1 MCMQRWRRKGQKVM
15 KPEVRIETD
24 SKAEESPEVVI
35 RCREITPEIHRLA
48 QRLQAECDGI
58 GQEILL
64 TLCGRDY
71 IVALD
76 HILFFETSGEHT
88 VAHTADGMY
97 YTDQSLSR
105 LVCQLPPAFFRG
117 SKSCIVNTR
126 QVASLHREL
135 TGVCEVC
142 FAGSTKRVYVS
153 RMYYKAFRARLDE
166 IRFEA

>member
-1 MCMQRWRRKGQKVM
+1 M

-24 SKAEESPEVVI
+24 SEAEESPEIVI

-88 VAHTADGMY
+88 VAHTDAVQARDTARPSRG
-97 YTDQSLSR
+97 QSRFSPR
-105 LVCQLPPAFFRG
+105 LYGQTP
-117 SKSCIVNTR
+117 
-126 QVASLHREL
+126 
-135 TGVCEVC
+135 
-142 FAGSTKRVYVS
+142 
-153 RMYYKAFRARLDE
+153 
-166 IRFEA
+166 